1 MEYRVIEA
9 FVDLLDNN
17 HLYRVGDV
25 FPQSGTDVT
34 LARVNE
40 LASANNRL
48 GMPLIKLAD
57 KANKVEKKVEKKE
70 ELSLS
75 DKVKSSGLTKSDINR
90 MTTAELQE
98 VAKNFGVKEAEEM
111 SGNQI
116 KKMLN
121 GALED

>member
-57 KANKVEKKVEKKE
+57 KVKKVEKKVEKKE

>member
-25 FPQSGTDVT
+25 YPRSGMDVT
-34 LARVNE
+34 LARINE

-57 KANKVEKKVEKKE
+57 KVKKVEKKVEKKE

>member
-34 LARVNE
+34 LARINE
-40 LASANNRL
+40 LASANNKC
-48 GMPLIKLAD
+48 GVPLIKLAD
-57 KANKVEKKVEKKE
+57 KVKKVEKKE

>member
-17 HLYRVGDV
+17 HLYQVGDV

-34 LARVNE
+34 LARINE
-40 LASANNRL
+40 LASANNKC
-48 GMPLIKLAD
+48 GVPLIKLAD
-57 KANKVEKKVEKKE
+57 KVKKVEKKVEKKE

>member
-34 LARVNE
+34 LARINE